1 MKQHR
6 PVLSE
11 SAVLAALAHPVRLDV
26 LNYLMSAGPATA
38 SVCARA
44 VGDTPSNCSYHVRV
58 LARLG
63 LVEADESGDGRER
76 PWRATVTGFSIEDP
90 PPGDPP
96 GRGSET
102 GEADAGE
109 QAGAALR
116 AASLQL
122 DQRLARDYLAGRDQ
136 APPEWRAAD
145 TYSAYTLRATS
156 RELAELVAQLDALI
170 RPLIAATR
178 DNPPADAELVHVG
191 VQAFPRLG
199 RA

>member
-1 MKQHR
+1 MKQRR
-6 PVLSE
+6 PVLTE

-44 VGDTPSNCSYHVRV
+44 VGDTPSNCSYHLRV

-90 PPGDPP
+90 PPGAPAA
-96 GRGSET
+96 GSE
-102 GEADAGE
+102 AGAGDP
-109 QAGAALR
+109 AGAALL

-122 DQRLARDYLAGRDQ
+122 DQRLARDYLAGREQ

-145 TYSAYTLRATS
+145 AYSAYTLRATP

-178 DNPPADAELVHVG
+178 DDPPAHAELVHVG
-191 VQAFPRLG
+191 VQAFPRLS
-199 RA
+199 RP